1 MNKVCFSSLK
11 ICKKANFYTKM
22 HLSTTKRATY
32 KMNKLCFFTLFVD
45 KCCKKM
51 SLSELYLS
59 IKPPSFKRLS
69 IVEENCGAS
78 LMKHLNARLLL
89 TILQK
94 MVFGQVILSEKSQV
108 LSNFSAF
115 QKKIVRLSLTNAAK
129 PVFEWVI
136 LSYKN

>member
-1 MNKVCFSSLK
+1 
-11 ICKKANFYTKM
+11 M

-51 SLSELYLS
+51 LLSELYLS
-59 IKPPSFKRLS
+59 IKPISFERLS

-78 LMKHLNARLLL
+78 LMKHLNARFL
-89 TILQK
+89 
-94 MVFGQVILSEKSQV
+94 
-108 LSNFSAF
+108 
-115 QKKIVRLSLTNAAK
+115 LTNAAK

-136 LSYKN
+136 LSYKNELLSSFTAF